1 MTSPSRDPAVTS
13 ACSTARARRP
23 LFEFQVFLGGGGPA
37 CATLPGAPTGLSA
50 AGVSSASVTISWTA
64 PNPGANCVITSYRV
78 PGRRAGGHHRRPARS
93 SPAWPPIPPTFT
105 VVAVNSFGAAQSAA
119 LSVTTTGSS
128 NPNFGPN
135 VVIFDPSMPMSAI
148 QSQINSIFA
157 VQQNNQF
164 GAPRTAM
171 LFKPAPTTSTS
182 HRILHPHH
190 RPGRVP

>member
-1 MTSPSRDPAVTS
+1 MFRDGV
-13 ACSTARARRP
+13 
-23 LFEFQVFLGGGGPA
+23 QV
-37 CATLPGAPTGLSA
+37 ATPPGASALITGLA
-50 AGVSSASVTISWTA
+50 ANTTYS
-64 PNPGANCVITSYRV
+64 
-78 PGRRAGGHHRRPARS
+78 
-93 SPAWPPIPPTFT
+93 FT
-105 VVAVNSFGAAQSAA
+105 VVAVNSFEAARRAPRSPSPYRRLQQS
-119 LSVTTTGSS
+119 
-128 NPNFGPN
+128 NFGPN

-171 LFKPAPTTSTS
+171 LFKPEAPTTSTF